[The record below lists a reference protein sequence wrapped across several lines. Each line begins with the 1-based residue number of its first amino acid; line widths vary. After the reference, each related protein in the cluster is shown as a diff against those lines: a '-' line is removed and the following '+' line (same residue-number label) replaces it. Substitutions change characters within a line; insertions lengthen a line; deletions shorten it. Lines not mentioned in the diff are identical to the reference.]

1 MVLKE
6 ITSLEEAKNLVLGAT
21 ILGTGGGG
29 DPKEGLQMLEEVLS
43 KGKTIKLASLDEIPS
58 NQIIV
63 SAYHVGSIA
72 PGLKTR
78 KPVRIGD
85 PVRKAIEEIEGI
97 TGRKVGAIV
106 ASEIGGG
113 NTPVALKIASELDIP
128 AIDGDLLGR
137 AAPELHQ
144 CTVHIFGYPMYPAAI
159 VTETGNIVLVKEYA
173 DIDDY
178 ESIARYIS
186 VLGGRYCSVVDTPLS
201 IEKARNAVV
210 PGTITLSINLGRIVN
225 EAKKRGEDPVVKA
238 VEALG
243 GWIIFEGIV
252 KEYNWRNEGG
262 FLKGEAVID
271 GTGRYVGHNLR
282 TWIMNEHIMVWRDN
296 NPIVMPPDLMSL
308 LTPQGDPVTN
318 TELKEGMKVI
328 AIAAK
333 APEVWR
339 TEKGLEYFG
348 PKHFG
353 FDYEYVPVEKLV
365 EENRL

>member
-1 MVLKE
+1 M
-6 ITSLEEAKNLVLGAT
+6 
-21 ILGTGGGG
+21 
-29 DPKEGLQMLEEVLS
+29 
-43 KGKTIKLASLDEIPS
+43 
-58 NQIIV
+58 
-63 SAYHVGSIA
+63 
-72 PGLKTR
+72 
-78 KPVRIGD
+78 
-85 PVRKAIEEIEGI
+85 
-97 TGRKVGAIV
+97 
-106 ASEIGGG
+106 
-113 NTPVALKIASELDIP
+113 
-128 AIDGDLLGR
+128 
-137 AAPELHQ
+137 
-144 CTVHIFGYPMYPAAI
+144 
-159 VTETGNIVLVKEYA
+159 
-173 DIDDY
+173 
-178 ESIARYIS
+178 
-186 VLGGRYCSVVDTPLS
+186 
-201 IEKARNAVV
+201 
-210 PGTITLSINLGRIVN
+210 
-225 EAKKRGEDPVVKA
+225 
-238 VEALG
+238 
-243 GWIIFEGIV
+243 